1 MLWVIGM
8 IGAIFLITW
17 FPRRT
22 KWENCE
28 NLKENAKIIS
38 VYSEKEGIG
47 GARRIRTFVVFDD
60 GFVYSSCKTYSSLTT
75 QFVNNKI
82 REITAKDAIKK
93 HKRLITNKKFNTQ
106 SSVSNNIIKSDIV
119 HKNDCDELCAVCG
132 AMLKNDQTQCHI
144 CGHKIENPE
153 N

>member
-28 NLKENAKIIS
+28 DLKENAKIIS
-38 VYSEKEGIG
+38 VYSEKEGFG

-60 GFVYSSCKTYSSLTT
+60 GFIYSSCKTYSSLTT
-75 QFVNNKI
+75 QFVNNEI
-82 REITAKDAIKK
+82 REIITEDAIKK
-93 HKRLITNKKFNTQ
+93 HKKLVIDKSFNVQ
-106 SSVSNNIIKSDIV
+106 NSIQNNIIESNETLEDDYDTFCII
-119 HKNDCDELCAVCG
+119 CG
-132 AMLKNDQTQCHI
+132 AMLKNDQIQCHV
-144 CGHKIENPE
+144 CGHKIQDLKN
-153 N
+153 